1 MDEVGSWELRKPKD
15 FSMSSGFSLFF
26 MVSPRD
32 KDPKDIGLLTS
43 KVGPYPRHG
52 SFRVTT
58 VKAHSHM
65 AHLQFDTELC
75 LLACFGRECP
85 FVVRS
90 TVIHE
95 SICGVVICW
104 NF

>member
-1 MDEVGSWELRKPKD
+1 
-15 FSMSSGFSLFF
+15 
-26 MVSPRD
+26 
-32 KDPKDIGLLTS
+32 
-43 KVGPYPRHG
+43 
-52 SFRVTT
+52 
-58 VKAHSHM
+58 M